1 MPQPDDIPLNP
12 SPQSHLCWS
21 CQAAFAGRRVSLSP
35 DLLPPVC
42 MKCWQ
47 AMSEFERITL
57 AIQFDDRSKTGT
69 PGLFRGNN

>member
-1 MPQPDDIPLNP
+1 
-12 SPQSHLCWS
+12 
-21 CQAAFAGRRVSLSP
+21 
-35 DLLPPVC
+35 

-47 AMSEFERITL
+47 AMTEFERVTL